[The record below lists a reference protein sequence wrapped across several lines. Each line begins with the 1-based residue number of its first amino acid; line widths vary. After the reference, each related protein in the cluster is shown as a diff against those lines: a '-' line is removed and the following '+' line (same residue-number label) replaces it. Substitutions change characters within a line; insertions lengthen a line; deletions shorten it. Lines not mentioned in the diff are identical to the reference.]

1 MVMYDITEPESF
13 IDVKR
18 YWMNEI
24 FSHFGSDADN
34 RMPIMLIGTKCDQ
47 VDRFNDEQT
56 IVKRRDVMD
65 LKKAHEGLL
74 GPLECSSRTGKNVD
88 KAFKKIADELVKRDM
103 EDVPSPLYPKDPRC
117 PLC

>member
-1 MVMYDITEPESF
+1 MVMYEITEPESF
-13 IDVKR
+13 IDVKQ

-24 FSHFGSDADN
+24 FTHFDSDADN
-34 RMPIMLIGTKCDQ
+34 KMPIMLIGTKCDL

-65 LKKAHEGLL
+65 LQKAHEGLL
-74 GPLECSSRTGKNVD
+74 GPLECSSLTGKNVD
-88 KAFKKIADELVKRDM
+88 KAFEKIADELVKRDM
-103 EDVPSPLYPKDPRC
+103 KDLRSPIYPRDPRC